1 MSVIRRSQLIG
12 LMTMDGSTAT
22 KYDRVE
28 EVWLDE
34 DGRVVYLAGEEGY
47 TPLEQ
52 VSVIGPD
59 AVLTY
64 SSNILMQSLQRREP
78 PQRAAS
84 LFEPTSNLRRLNRM
98 QVSSSMSDPLGWVED
113 FLFDWETGDIA
124 AYVLGGD
131 IAEPFGGRAVLFP
144 EDVEIIDA
152 EAVIIKE
159 GAKDH
164 LQSEAEGLKGF
175 LSEKSQ
181 QVKHLVKK
189 MSNRLRSLVSAHDE
203 PEVVR
208 VKIRE
213 VSDELAAGKHDKNAL
228 AEATE
233 FVQDKWQDLQRSI
246 ERASKRTKSALD
258 SAWKKLTQ

>member
-1 MSVIRRSQLIG
+1 MNVIRRSQLIG

-22 KYDRVE
+22 EYNRVE
-28 EVWLDE
+28 EIWLDE
-34 DGRVVYLAGEEGY
+34 NGQVVYLAGRGGY

-64 SSNILMQSLQRREP
+64 SSSV
-78 PQRAAS
+78 
-84 LFEPTSNLRRLNRM
+84 FEPTGNLRRLDRLRVN
-98 QVSSSMSDPLGWVED
+98 SSMSDSLGWVED

-124 AYVLGGD
+124 AYILGGD

-144 EDVEIIDA
+144 EDVEAIDT
-152 EAVIIKE
+152 EAVVIKE
-159 GAKDH
+159 GAKNH
-164 LQSEAEGLKGF
+164 LKSEAEGLKGF

-181 QVKHLVKK
+181 QVKHLVNK
-189 MSNRLRSLVSAHDE
+189 MSDRLRSVVLPQDE

-208 VKIRE
+208 VKIKE
-213 VSDELAAGKHDKNAL
+213 VSDELAAADRHDRHAL

-233 FVQDKWQDLQRSI
+233 FLQNKWQDLQHKIS
-246 ERASKRTKSALD
+246 RAGKRTKSALD
-258 SAWKKLTQ
+258 SAWKKLTS